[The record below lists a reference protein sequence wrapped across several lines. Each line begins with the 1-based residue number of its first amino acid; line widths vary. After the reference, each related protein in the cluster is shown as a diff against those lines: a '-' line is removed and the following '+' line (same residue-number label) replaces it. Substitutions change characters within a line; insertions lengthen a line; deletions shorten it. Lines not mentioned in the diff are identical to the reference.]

1 MYKICTLWNLLQLS
15 DKTHW
20 QVISHIL
27 NCYTKNI
34 LQSKSFTLKF
44 HECTGSLYLITVED
58 QHLSPKQTTHGLH
71 RFCLPSTCRTIGI
84 SSQPHVHTCNVSRFC
99 LWNSKYWVCYTCK
112 SENHVC
118 SFDLER
124 FFCDKTVIT
133 MYVQQNKGIFWS
145 LTLCECQVALVCQ
158 WGVYQFSSIALVLV
172 SVLKLSIHHLY
183 ATQAFSVHVESA
195 IYQAITP
202 DYTIWNFHT

>member
-1 MYKICTLWNLLQLS
+1 MYQ
-15 DKTHW
+15 DF
-20 QVISHIL
+20 VYEIL
-27 NCYTKNI
+27 N
-34 LQSKSFTLKF
+34 
-44 HECTGSLYLITVED
+44 TGYVIHVNQKIMYVVLIW
-58 QHLSPKQTTHGLH
+58 KG
-71 RFCLPSTCRTIGI
+71 
-84 SSQPHVHTCNVSRFC
+84 
-99 LWNSKYWVCYTCK
+99 
-112 SENHVC
+112 
-118 SFDLER
+118 